1 MTIKHL
7 VLSGGGPIGLSYMG
21 ALEHLHDEGFWNMT
35 NIESIYGTSIGTMIG
50 VFITLKYDKET
61 INTYVIQRPW
71 IDVFTPTAKQIMEVY
86 TRKGIFDIKSVDKIF
101 KPLLEAQDL
110 TLSITLK
117 EYYEYTGITMYF
129 YAFDLN
135 TYTTIEFSHKS
146 HPDLLLTKA
155 LYMSCSL
162 PGIFTPTFMD
172 DKCIIDGAPLA
183 NFPINHCLKHNCDRN
198 EILGLNFICSDANG
212 LKCSGNNIVKNDSNM
227 LDFILTMSSN
237 SINYITNS
245 IKDEDIPYLIEIKS
259 KTGSSLTMDDINKFL
274 ISVEHR
280 QLLFDN
286 GIVEAKNFIEKHRS
300 SNKTDKTEKKDEKEE
315 NNETD
320 NDDKNDA
327 NDANADAELSI

>member
-21 ALEHLHDEGFWNMT
+21 ALEYLHDEKFWELKD
-35 NIESIYGTSIGTMIG
+35 IESIYGTSIGTMIG

-71 IDVFTPTAKQIMEVY
+71 IDIFTPTAKQIMEVY
-86 TRKGIFDIKSVDKIF
+86 TRKGIVDIKSVDKLF
-101 KPLLEAQDL
+101 KPLLEAKDL

-129 YAFDLN
+129 YTFDLN
-135 TYTTIEFSHKS
+135 TYTTVEFSHKS

-155 LYMSCSL
+155 IYMSCSI

-172 DKCIIDGAPLA
+172 NKCIIDGAPLA
-183 NFPINHCLKHNCDRN
+183 NFPINYCLKHSCNKD
-198 EILGLNFICSDANG
+198 EILGFNFICSDANG
-212 LKCSGNNIVKNDSNM
+212 VKCSGNSNINSESNM
-227 LDFILTMSSN
+227 LDFILSMSVN
-237 SINYITNS
+237 SINYITTS
-245 IKDEDIPYLIEIKS
+245 IKEEEIPHVIEIKS
-259 KTGSSLTMDDINKFL
+259 KTCSTLTMDDINKFL
-274 ISVEHR
+274 NSAEHR

-286 GIVEAKNFIEKHRS
+286 GIAEAKIFIEKHRS
-300 SNKTDKTEKKDEKEE
+300 LNKTEKKEK

-320 NDDKNDA
+320 HNETDHNETDHNDKNDA
-327 NDANADAELSI
+327 DVELSI

>member
-50 VFITLKYDKET
+50 VFITLKYDKDT

-101 KPLLEAQDL
+101 KPLLEAKDL

-117 EYYEYTGITMYF
+117 GYYEYTGITMYF

-135 TYTTIEFSHKS
+135 TYTTVEFSHKS

-155 LYMSCSL
+155 LYMSCSI
-162 PGIFTPTFMD
+162 PGIFTPTFFD

-183 NFPINHCLKHNCDRN
+183 NFPINYCFKNHCDKD
-198 EILGLNFICSDANG
+198 EILGLNFICSDADG
-212 LKCSGNNIVKNDSNM
+212 VKCSGNSNVNSESNM
-227 LDFILTMSSN
+227 LDFILSMSMN

-245 IKDEDIPYLIEIKS
+245 IKDEDIPHLIEIKS
-259 KTGSSLTMDDINKFL
+259 KTSSTLTMDDINKFL
-274 ISVEHR
+274 NSAEHR
-280 QLLFDN
+280 QSLFNN
-286 GIVEAKNFIEKHRS
+286 GIEEAKIFIEKHRS
-300 SNKTDKTEKKDEKEE
+300 LNKTNENKDEYDKGE
-315 NNETD
+315 NKNEC
-320 NDDKNDA
+320 DKG
-327 NDANADAELSI
+327 EK